1 MTEKKKQRM
10 KLQARMF
17 DLGHAP
23 NERVVNRVL
32 DKVDRDQQEPTDE
45 RLKELLADEHT
56 KEDIQSIY
64 G

>member
-1 MTEKKKQRM
+1 
-10 KLQARMF
+10 
-17 DLGHAP
+17 
-23 NERVVNRVL
+23 VNRVL